1 MMQHRLQ
8 LQITH
13 FQDFLKHLTTKRNAQ
28 RYFEESQFRNLNSR
42 LALYWKEVGNDH
54 VTG

>member
-28 RYFEESQFRNLNSR
+28 RYLEASLFRNLNSR
-42 LALYWKEVGNDH
+42 LALYWKEVDNDH